1 MLHYQASL
9 SGSSPSNSLS
19 GRDQGSNN
27 SASSTPVHERSPS
40 RAPHPASSAAARA
53 RIAATNYT
61 GKSRAARLVLEAQES
76 LRASSLPP
84 LRSTVLPANESA
96 DDGFGDNNSAFGEDS
111 SAFGDKEEDSG
122 PRQSS
127 RAVLGGNGNDG
138 KRTEIG
144 ATRGLQQAA
153 SANNHA
159 RVLNHSSSS
168 EQMEVRR
175 HPRYREFYH
184 MRWKLN
190 VEAHVVAQQMAQIG
204 LDPEVRFLWSFK
216 FCS

>member
-53 RIAATNYT
+53 RIAATNSA
-61 GKSRAARLVLEAQES
+61 GKSRAARLVLEAQEK

-84 LRSTVLPANESA
+84 LRSTVLPANETA

-122 PRQSS
+122 
-127 RAVLGGNGNDG
+127 
-138 KRTEIG
+138 
-144 ATRGLQQAA
+144 LQQAA
-153 SANNHA
+153 SANNLA
-159 RVLNHSSSS
+159 AVLNHLSSS